1 MPRDKNFDELAH
13 RFERNVYSSVKGQI
27 RLSVLWNELVSH
39 CQLLQEGGKAGTIL
53 DAGGG
58 LGQIGL
64 KLAEQGHHIVYC
76 DISLKMLERA
86 RQQAEDR
93 GLAQQFEFIHGPVQA
108 MEETGKF
115 DLVLFHAV
123 MEWLSEPFAVL
134 ETVTHLVKP
143 GGYISLM
150 FYNLHSLIIR
160 NLIRGNLR
168 KIKEEKFAGDENSL
182 TPPNPLYPD
191 AVLERL
197 GTMGVNIVSECG
209 VRVFFDYMQK
219 ELQQSRTVD
228 DLLEMEMRYCSR
240 EPYRSMGRYYH
251 VCARKAD

>member
-1 MPRDKNFDELAH
+1 MATDKNFDEFAH
-13 RFERNVYSSVKGQI
+13 RFERNVYNSVKGQI
-27 RLSVLWNELVSH
+27 RLAVLWNELVSH
-39 CQLLQEGGKAGTIL
+39 CQLLQEAGRSATIL

-76 DISLKMLERA
+76 DISLEMLERA
-86 RQQAEDR
+86 RQQAEDK
-93 GLAQQFEFIHGPVQA
+93 GLAQQFEFIHGPVQ
-108 MEETGKF
+108 ELEKTGKF

-134 ETVTHLVKP
+134 DTVMDQVKP
-143 GGYISLM
+143 DGYISLM

-182 TPPNPLYPD
+182 TPPNPLYPA
-191 AVLERL
+191 AVLEQL
-197 GTMGVNIVSECG
+197 AAMGVTVVSECG

-219 ELQQSRTVD
+219 ELQQSRTVE
-228 DLLEMEMRYCSR
+228 DLLEMEMRYCAR

-251 VCARKAD
+251 ICARKL